1 MTAQEMVQLFIPA
14 LADRKPARLSG
25 EPYAVPHGGVAIN
38 ILISRRR
45 TFAFECYQFYG
56 TEATLSCALEIL
68 QDRNMDYD
76 PDGEYIETL
85 CRNIPGKQLDGLL
98 SAKVFPH
105 EELCVARLAGIKKSN
120 PNLDVY
126 ATHVFMTP
134 EARFIFGHYGVR

>member
-1 MTAQEMVQLFIPA
+1 
-14 LADRKPARLSG
+14 
-25 EPYAVPHGGVAIN
+25 
-38 ILISRRR
+38 
-45 TFAFECYQFYG
+45 
-56 TEATLSCALEIL
+56 
-68 QDRNMDYD
+68 MDYD